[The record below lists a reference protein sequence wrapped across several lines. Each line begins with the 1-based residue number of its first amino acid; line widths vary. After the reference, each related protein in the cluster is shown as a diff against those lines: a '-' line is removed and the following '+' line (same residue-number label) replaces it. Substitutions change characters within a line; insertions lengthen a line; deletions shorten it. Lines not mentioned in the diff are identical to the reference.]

1 MMGSCAWIV
10 AEIIAIGIVELIL
23 YVPMFFRLLF
33 RKFSFVHSDITSDIP
48 GNPHCFNLLVISMFQ
63 TLPEPNNF
71 NLVWTRVPISEDILV
86 KGRIPPS
93 RVSSLSVYGEGSDNV
108 PRTIELY
115 PNVDARNRLFEV
127 IITKNPSAYAG
138 QANKLIINCEKGW
151 THAMV
156 VMRNY
161 LVPPGYEC
169 YTPEISLVNDPSS
182 VIRCHQQLVS
192 GAPNL
197 HLNKSDTC
205 HRIMN
210 FVTFNCFIWLIN
222 GIFSNCLFSKDSIN
236 NMFQNNILISMA
248 GLIVCYLFHSFLYCL
263 AKKRLKTFVKQFI
276 HVNEENKL
284 VLTVLTESSKVS
296 QPSKLHKYWI
306 MKYNLAT
313 NSRGNKGNKEG
324 SDDQEV
330 SIQGKINTKY
340 QKYWSCVIYDEYGI
354 PLPQFVYDETV
365 HRIPLSSTKDE
376 EVYTYDIRLKKH
388 GLVSS
393 SLTDNTTSIDCSKS
407 LKGYVLFRLVHPLD
421 DAAVQFSSPTSS
433 VISSSSS
440 EKSKML

>member
-1 MMGSCAWIV
+1 MGSLAWIIV
-10 AEIIAIGIVELIL
+10 EIIAIGIVELIL

-71 NLVWTRVPISEDILV
+71 NLVWTRVPISDDILV

-115 PNVDARNRLFEV
+115 PNVDVRNRLFEV

-138 QANKLIINCEKGW
+138 QANKLIINCDKGW

-169 YTPEISLVNDPSS
+169 YTPEISLLNDPSTI
-182 VIRCHQQLVS
+182 IRCNQQLVS

-197 HLNKSDTC
+197 HLNKSQAC
-205 HRIMN
+205 NRLMN
-210 FVTFNCFIWLIN
+210 FLTFNCFVWLFN
-222 GIFSNCLFSKDSIN
+222 GIFSTCLFCKDSLN
-236 NMFQNNILISMA
+236 NMFQNNILISLA
-248 GLIVCYLFHSFLYCL
+248 GLMVCYVLHCFLYCL

-276 HVNEENKL
+276 NVNEDNKL

-306 MKYNLAT
+306 MKYNLT
-313 NSRGNKGNKEG
+313 GE
-324 SDDQEV
+324 SDKEV
-330 SIQGKINTKY
+330 SIKGKINTKY

-388 GLVSS
+388 GSVSS
-393 SLTDNTTSIDCSKS
+393 STENTTAIDCSKS
-407 LKGYVLFRLVHPLD
+407 LKGFVLFRLVHPLD

-433 VISSSSS
+433 VITSN